1 MSPTASTA
9 AQPRLSRFDRTVFLF
24 LAGVLLLTLVI
35 IWRGDRVGIGVSHI
49 SPAGDSRDASTQTD
63 VRLTFAQEIANRDA
77 LQFQFTPPV
86 SGTVRWEGRTA
97 IFTPDQPLMAD
108 TGYQVTVPAGL
119 VSRQGRELLAPVSWQ
134 FHTRQPRLLYIAWD
148 AQDNSQ
154 VYLVDPAGGDARQL
168 TQSPHG
174 VVDYAASPDSRWLIY
189 SALREDGGSDL
200 YQLPLADQG
209 QATLLLA
216 CPEAACTGPVWSP
229 DGRRLVYERRSMP
242 QAGAP
247 PGPPRLWW
255 LDANS
260 GQTVPIFEDSQ
271 WLGLGARFSPDGQWI
286 SYISPLSQE
295 IHAYNLQN
303 GQTVLIPSQTG
314 ETASWNPAGDRLVVT
329 EIQFQGEQFAVHL
342 FSVDLATGELTDLSN
357 EIAVNDGSPVYSPD
371 GQWIL
376 FGRKVSRAPMGKQ
389 LWLMRPDGSE
399 ATQLTTDPEI
409 HYGLPQ
415 WSPDGRQIVVQRY
428 PITEPGADPAIW
440 IIDVATL
447 AQTEIAAPG
456 IQPAWLP

>member
-1 MSPTASTA
+1 MKAQERQLSMVACLLNHRYGRTLDQLIRDIPDYGEGDA
-9 AQPRLSRFDRTVFLF
+9 ARKKFQRDRKLLEEMGVLIRMEVLEGEDATGNLQYVYRLDRRELFARPLDLSEEEVRALAWLAQQLEAETNWPFREMARSALEKLKAEREPGARLSERVRI
-24 LAGVLLLTLVI
+24 LA
-35 IWRGDRVGIGVSHI
+35 
-49 SPAGDSRDASTQTD
+49 
-63 VRLTFAQEIANRDA
+63 
-77 LQFQFTPPV
+77 
-86 SGTVRWEGRTA
+86 
-97 IFTPDQPLMAD
+97 
-108 TGYQVTVPAGL
+108 
-119 VSRQGRELLAPVSWQ
+119 
-134 FHTRQPRLLYIAWD
+134 
-148 AQDNSQ
+148 
-154 VYLVDPAGGDARQL
+154 
-168 TQSPHG
+168 
-174 VVDYAASPDSRWLIY
+174 Y

-399 ATQLTTDPEI
+399 TTQLTTDPEI